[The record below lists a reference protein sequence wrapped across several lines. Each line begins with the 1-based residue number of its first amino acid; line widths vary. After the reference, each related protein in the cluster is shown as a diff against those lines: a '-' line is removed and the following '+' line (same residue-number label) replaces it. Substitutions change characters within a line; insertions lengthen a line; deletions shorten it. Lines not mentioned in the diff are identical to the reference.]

1 VDTEKV
7 KISLPWLWPAARPCG
22 AKTRSGEPCK
32 RWAMKNGRC
41 RLHGGLSR
49 GAITPE
55 GKIKS
60 RMANFKHGKYVF
72 EKQKPRVIKRLLKAY
87 SIHENRLLGAFE
99 IKLITDRINE
109 MPFNDFQKLKCHL
122 QRLILDNKKNI
133 TTKSVC
139 FFEK

>member
-1 VDTEKV
+1 MNDKP
-7 KISLPWLWPAARPCG
+7 KNSLPWLWPAHRPCG
-22 AKTRSGEPCK
+22 AKTRSGQPCRK
-32 RWAMKNGRC
+32 WCMKNGRC

-49 GAITPE
+49 GAITSA

-72 EKQKPRVIKRLLKAY
+72 ERQKPRVIVRLLRAY
-87 SIHENRLLGAFE
+87 SIHENRQLGAFE

-109 MPFNDFQKLKCHL
+109 MSFNDFQKLKLHL

-133 TTKSVC
+133 AIKSMGR
-139 FFEK
+139 FEK